1 MDAQLDLIEVNYKYE
16 IIEVSCE
23 LCRSCRRLFGCCC
36 ELCQSCRRLFQCC
49 SRLCQYCRWLVGCGC
64 ELCQCCRRLFQYY
77 CELCQCCPIGCL
89 SAAVGCVSTAVG
101 CFSATAQLTN
111 LCVQG
116 GRTGGACW
124 TRPFLRAIQELRQHV
139 VLGVRNGVLC
149 DVSICCIYMLYL
161 QGLHKTRVVY
171 TIYINHGLIKITHN
185 SFSKA
190 TIARSNHLN

>member
-1 MDAQLDLIEVNYKYE
+1 MPLPASALPFASNPWCCKRHFVGEERKWMDAQLDLIEVNYKYE

-89 SAAVGCVSTAVG
+89 SAAVGCVSAVHG
-101 CFSATAQLTN
+101 RLFECCCGLCQYCRRLFQCYCSADQPVCPRWAN
-111 LCVQG
+111 R
-116 GRTGGACW
+116 GRLLDTTISACDTRAPATCGTGSTQWCA
-124 TRPFLRAIQELRQHV
+124 V
-139 VLGVRNGVLC
+139 
-149 DVSICCIYMLYL
+149 
-161 QGLHKTRVVY
+161 
-171 TIYINHGLIKITHN
+171 
-185 SFSKA
+185 
-190 TIARSNHLN
+190 